1 MNWKKIAEKAG
12 TLGKDRFVLLFLAG
26 IMLVIIAM
34 PMEKTKPEKADSYS
48 SEELKEESGT
58 ENGGSGL
65 TDKEENLEEYRKQ
78 LCLQLKDFLQSMDGV
93 GTAEVYITMHSSS
106 ELIVERNSPY
116 VRKSEEETSDG
127 NKRVVGETENGSEV
141 VLARASDGSEEP
153 IVVKEIAPVVKG
165 VVVAAQGGDRESVK
179 NDITELVMALFGIEE
194 HKIKVVKLNT

>member
-12 TLGKDRFVLLFLAG
+12 TLGKDRFILLFLAG

-34 PMEKTKPEKADSYS
+34 PVDKTRTEKEDSYS
-48 SEELKEESGT
+48 SEERKEADRQEEYVG
-58 ENGGSGL
+58 GL

-78 LCLQLKDFLQSMDGV
+78 LCLQLKAFLQNMEGV
-93 GTAEVYITMHSSS
+93 GAAEVYITMHSSS

-127 NKRVVGETENGSEV
+127 NKRVIGETENGSEV
-141 VLARASDGSEEP
+141 VLARQEDGSEEP